1 MAEWRQGKNMLTCSN
16 LGMTIHFE
24 MNEDFDLEK
33 VHKDSL
39 KLCEWL
45 MFGPWDKEI
54 LRDYTWTR
62 KRSGDNIGLAYSGG
76 VDSTAALTLLDFHEG
91 LYLFYMQRHGIE
103 KTLMNQANP
112 LESIRL
118 VEEIRGQEVVKIKTD
133 FEKVRHFLG
142 NKINGFSTD
151 LCVLIGSI
159 LMADQYKIG
168 YLACGQMLE
177 STWLQHGYE
186 YRDFKE
192 SGYWKRHT
200 DVFESAGFKLYFPVH
215 ACSEVLTSKIAESG
229 RYYGVGNPCLRSSLG
244 GRACM
249 NCYKCF
255 RKQMIGG
262 KQLPVNPDALR
273 QITNDKIKQGA
284 SLVYAYNKFGFYE
297 HNLEKYKG
305 VDYSFL
311 EDYYAPALELVP
323 EEWRPQL
330 EAELSKYAS
339 PMEFDLSKFEWKQ
352 ND

>member
-1 MAEWRQGKNMLTCSN
+1 MAEWKQSGTVLTCRN
-16 LGMTIHFE
+16 LGMTVNFDL
-24 MNEDFDLEK
+24 NKDFDLDK
-33 VHKDSL
+33 VHKDTL

-54 LRDYTWTR
+54 LKDYTWTR

-76 VDSTAALTLLDFHEG
+76 VDSTAALTLLDFHKG
-91 LYLFYMQRHGIE
+91 LYLFYMQREGIDDTIM
-103 KTLMNQANP
+103 KQANP

-118 VEEIRGQEVVKIKTD
+118 VEEIRQQEVTVVKTD
-133 FEKVRHFLG
+133 FEKIRMFLE
-142 NKINGFSTD
+142 KKMCGFSTD
-151 LCVLIGSI
+151 LCVLIGAI

-168 YLACGQMLE
+168 YLACGQMME
-177 STWLQHGYE
+177 STWLRNGYE

-200 DVFESAGFKLYFPVH
+200 AIFEKAGFKLYFPVH
-215 ACSEVLTSKIAESG
+215 ACSEILTSKIAESG
-229 RYYGVGNPCLRSSLG
+229 RYYGVGNPCLRSHLG
-244 GRACM
+244 GRSCM

-255 RKQMIGG
+255 RKQMILGN
-262 KQLPVNPDALR
+262 QIPVNPDTLN
-273 QITNDKIKQGA
+273 QIKKDKIKQGA
-284 SLVYAYNKFGFYE
+284 SLVYAYNKFNFYE
-297 HNLEKYKG
+297 HNLEKYKDL
-305 VDYSFL
+305 DYSFL
-311 EDYYAPALELVP
+311 EDYYAPSLELIP